1 MADDLRRQKLGRGLS
16 SLLGDDRSP
25 FGRAMPSRT
34 PFQAPVGNLRPN
46 QLQPRKRFDEASL
59 RELSDSIREKGILQP
74 ILVRPIADLAEHYE
88 IVAGERRW
96 RAAQMARLHDVPIL
110 VKDLSDTES
119 LEIALIENIQR
130 ADLNAM
136 DEARGYARLI
146 DEFDHSQEDVGRVVG
161 KSRSHVANMLRLLA
175 LPESIQRMLE
185 DGRLTAGHGRA
196 LITST
201 DPEALAQQIVM
212 GKLSVRDAEALAK
225 GRKPASASPKAPA
238 APKDAN
244 IKALED
250 QISKGLG
257 LKVTITSHPDLS
269 GVISV
274 QYKTLEQLEDVYLRL
289 LATPQVNA

>member
-196 LITST
+196 LITAT

-289 LATPQVNA
+289 LASPQANA